1 MIQELEIAKRL
12 GTILKQAEQVLLQH
26 HKEVEVENIKKIL
39 SDVLSNNIS
48 ILVCGEFKRGK
59 SSFINA
65 FLNEDICPTDDGIAT
80 SVVSIIKYGPKRK
93 VTRFYNTPSS
103 KDLQQEEI
111 SFESIEK
118 YTKGSSLEID
128 NTMMLVIEVPS
139 SKLEN
144 GLTLIDTP
152 GVGGLDSRHLYL
164 TLYVLPKADIV
175 FFMIDAGEPLSS
187 TELDFY
193 KEKIVKYSK
202 KNIVV
207 FNKADLKTKEEVNQL
222 IEDAKN
228 KISEHCEIEAPTIVP
243 VSSAHWKMYNSSG
256 SEKMRQSSHCDE
268 VNEIVYTLIPEY
280 RKELL
285 SSAKGL
291 LVKAI
296 QEVLQNMQFQFNQ
309 MEKPNNDDA
318 KLFSKKLEELKKL
331 QKDII
336 TPSSELRKNITSIL
350 KKSQTSVMSELT
362 HQSILFSTDCL
373 DTLLKDER
381 SKGSNGGQWVLQQ
394 INMGLEAL
402 AAEVDLKIDAGFDA
416 VNEMLGGEIDIVHNR
431 FTQTI
436 QVDLS
441 PAEKSFA
448 DKACGLARH
457 SLPGLGVAGISEML
471 ITAMINP
478 VIGAIGGLAL
488 GAAFIFKSHKD
499 SNDMSRTIE
508 LKSKLG
514 PQITVA
520 MADLKTY
527 VQQRFDEFNDNL
539 LSSLESI
546 SNGLVADMQE
556 VLDALKDC
564 ENDKQKFAKTQ
575 SQLTNQI
582 KMLDTIAK
590 QTQLLMSNPFEK

>member
-1 MIQELEIAKRL
+1 
-12 GTILKQAEQVLLQH
+12 
-26 HKEVEVENIKKIL
+26 
-39 SDVLSNNIS
+39 
-48 ILVCGEFKRGK
+48 
-59 SSFINA
+59 
-65 FLNEDICPTDDGIAT
+65 
-80 SVVSIIKYGPKRK
+80 
-93 VTRFYNTPSS
+93 
-103 KDLQQEEI
+103 
-111 SFESIEK
+111 
-118 YTKGSSLEID
+118 
-128 NTMMLVIEVPS
+128 
-139 SKLEN
+139 
-144 GLTLIDTP
+144 
-152 GVGGLDSRHLYL
+152 
-164 TLYVLPKADIV
+164 
-175 FFMIDAGEPLSS
+175 
-187 TELDFY
+187 
-193 KEKIVKYSK
+193 
-202 KNIVV
+202 
-207 FNKADLKTKEEVNQL
+207 
-222 IEDAKN
+222 
-228 KISEHCEIEAPTIVP
+228 
-243 VSSAHWKMYNSSG
+243 
-256 SEKMRQSSHCDE
+256 
-268 VNEIVYTLIPEY
+268 
-280 RKELL
+280 
-285 SSAKGL
+285 
-291 LVKAI
+291 
-296 QEVLQNMQFQFNQ
+296 

-318 KLFSKKLEELKKL
+318 ELFSQKLEELKKL

-336 TPSSELRKNITSIL
+336 TPSSELRKNISSIL
-350 KKSQTSVMSELT
+350 RKSQTSVMSELT

-381 SKGSNGGQWVLQQ
+381 SKRDNGGQWVLQQ

-441 PAEKSFA
+441 PTEKSFA

-499 SNDMSRTIE
+499 SNDMSRPIE

-539 LSSLESI
+539 LSSLENI